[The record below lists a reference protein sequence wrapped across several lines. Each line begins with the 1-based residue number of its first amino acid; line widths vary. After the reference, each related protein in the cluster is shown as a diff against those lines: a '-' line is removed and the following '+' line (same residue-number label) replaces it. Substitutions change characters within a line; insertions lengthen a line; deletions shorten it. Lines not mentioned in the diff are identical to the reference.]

1 MVGFP
6 ALLGKIDVLN
16 GGGYTDRQRH
26 LILQRAVNQLPPDE
40 KREVMALARSTGG
53 DPIQDIIK
61 TNGFGVEV
69 EGVPHMALFTV
80 GSRVNHN
87 CRPNVFWRYSKRH
100 MAMEVVAL
108 REIQAGEEVAH
119 SYAPLG
125 YTRAERQEMLRAW
138 GFECRCAMWAAPAEH
153 VALSDSRR
161 ERLFEIHHT
170 LSSHASE
177 EETDGER
184 LIHARVDQLVSEA
197 LTLIAQEE
205 LHPQVVVYC
214 ALFARA
220 YMAIGD
226 LALARKYVALSEE
239 NWILYGGEEHDN
251 VDGIRLLWEQLAE
264 AEADVDD

>member
-1 MVGFP
+1 
-6 ALLGKIDVLN
+6 
-16 GGGYTDRQRH
+16 
-26 LILQRAVNQLPPDE
+26 
-40 KREVMALARSTGG
+40 
-53 DPIQDIIK
+53 
-61 TNGFGVEV
+61 
-69 EGVPHMALFTV
+69 
-80 GSRVNHN
+80 
-87 CRPNVFWRYSKRH
+87 

-108 REIQAGEEVAH
+108 REIQVGEEVAH
-119 SYAPLG
+119 SCTPPFFKFPCMRYTLMIADAPLG

-138 GFECRCAMWAAPAEH
+138 GFECRCAMCSAPAEH

-177 EETDGER
+177 DETDGE
-184 LIHARVDQLVSEA
+184 LLSHARVDQLVSEA

-251 VDGIRLLWEQLAE
+251 VDGSIVSSLSHPIHYVHKISSLFSQCS
-264 AEADVDD
+264 DKK